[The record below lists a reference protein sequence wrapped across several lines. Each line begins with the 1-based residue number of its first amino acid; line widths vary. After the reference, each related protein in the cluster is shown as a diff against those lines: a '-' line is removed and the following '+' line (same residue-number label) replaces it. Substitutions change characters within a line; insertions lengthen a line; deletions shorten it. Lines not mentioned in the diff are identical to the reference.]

1 MKKQTKNTIFM
12 IAVLVILIGSLVA
25 LSILTK
31 EQKKTNSANQPNQTA
46 AKEHKANGLSL
57 EKQPVIGKKDA
68 PVTMIL
74 FSDFSCPHCSLFD
87 KTVLPKI
94 KSDLVDKGKAK
105 LYFINFPFINASSTV
120 AASASEA
127 VFKQNPK
134 EFYEFYRGVYN
145 LQPPTEANTTWAN
158 TKTMTNLAKKLK
170 LDIDYKKLE
179 KDISSN
185 AYIDEVNQD
194 LAEGQAIGVSG
205 TPALIIGNTNVDP
218 TDYEAIKKQVDS
230 LAKKAKKNNE

>member
-31 EQKKTNSANQPNQTA
+31 EQKKTNAANQPKQTA
-46 AKEHKANGLSL
+46 AKEHKVNGLSL
-57 EKQPVIGKKDA
+57 DKQPVIGKKDA

-105 LYFINFPFINASSTV
+105 LYFMNFPFINASSTV

-127 VFKQNPK
+127 SVKGSSTATPGFQYLGSTSCMRASKASGSSVGRLRKSIPPQPLKSNREHK
-134 EFYEFYRGVYN
+134 GKRSWLNRERCMGKGV
-145 LQPPTEANTTWAN
+145 
-158 TKTMTNLAKKLK
+158 K
-170 LDIDYKKLE
+170 
-179 KDISSN
+179 
-185 AYIDEVNQD
+185 
-194 LAEGQAIGVSG
+194 
-205 TPALIIGNTNVDP
+205 
-218 TDYEAIKKQVDS
+218 
-230 LAKKAKKNNE
+230 